1 MFRPILAIALL
12 AAGPVLAQDADTVVA
27 TVNDEPITLGQM
39 LAMKEG
45 LAQDATSNMPDEAL
59 WNLMLDQMVR
69 QTAVGQLREGNMTA
83 RDKAALEIDRRAYL
97 AGAALEEIALSDP
110 SEDELRGVYDR
121 IFGGDTEPALEYQAA
136 HILVETEDE
145 ARTIADEI
153 AGGADFGEMA
163 EQNSTDNSAANK
175 GDLGWFQPQQMVE
188 PFAQAVVALE
198 PGQVS
203 DPIQTQFGWHVIRLN
218 ETRQVEA
225 PDFDEVREELAV
237 QVRRERVEA
246 LIQQAVDEATVEQ
259 TEGLDP
265 ALLNNTDLLEQ

>member
-45 LAQDATSNMPDEAL
+45 LAQDATSNRPGEAL
-59 WNLMLDQMVR
+59 WNLVLDQMVR

-110 SEDELRGVYDR
+110 SDEELQGVYDR